1 MKNKLKSVIRHMF
14 HSGTIFTQLVTFT
27 AVVSLVPILFI
38 SSLMLRKIS
47 HMITEELIASHNQLV
62 AQYTT
67 SLEGKLDQY
76 QYSLNQL
83 SNNTIVLNTLQGRT
97 GEKNPYVMGNDVSI
111 EVNKSF
117 HLDGYEVRNCMI
129 YSNNLDNKIYGT
141 RAAMITEASR
151 EIWYLSKEAA
161 SQYYF
166 IYSTGDGKKSKVL
179 SLIKN
184 VVDVDVNSYESK
196 YVGFVKLDLY
206 TRKLFEPA
214 IGEDYSYAY
223 DVIVLDRQN
232 QIVYS
237 SNPSYND
244 IIQEQSFEE
253 LKEKGKYGKD
263 TMIGTSTEEYYGLKL
278 IFLFSNSQLDRKRLE
293 IQNSIL
299 PVIVLVMLIIAL
311 TAFLFTR
318 SFAKRVSRLIEK
330 IKIAE
335 TGDLT
340 INEEIKGSDEI
351 AILDKQFNQMLLKLD
366 RLIKKNY
373 VQQLENKESQVRN
386 LQLQINPHFL
396 YNTLETISSIAAVN
410 GVFLICDLCE
420 KLGENFRYS
429 LGRNYGEFVTV
440 EQELSHTKNYI
451 YIQKT
456 RFGNKFEA
464 YYNVEPGLE
473 KNLVLRFILQPIV
486 ENAIVHGLSVVA
498 QTGTLEISIYQ
509 EDDFLMIKITDD
521 GIGMSKEMVEEIRDH
536 IETRG
541 DEERKKQSIGI
552 QNVNQRIK
560 LTYGEEYGITIES
573 GENKGSI
580 FTICLP
586 FMQ

>member
-1 MKNKLKSVIRHMF
+1 MKNRLKSVIRQIF

-27 AVVSLVPILFI
+27 AVVSIVPILFI

-67 SLEGKLDQY
+67 SLEGKLNQY
-76 QYSLNQL
+76 QYSLKQL

-117 HLDGYEVRNCMI
+117 RLDGYEVRNCMI

-141 RAAMITEASR
+141 RVAMITEASR
-151 EIWYLSKEAA
+151 EIWYISKEAA

-166 IYSTGDGKKSKVL
+166 IYATGDGKKSKVL

-184 VVDVDVNSYESK
+184 IVDVDVNNYESK

-206 TRKLFEPA
+206 TKKLFEPA

-223 DVIVLDRQN
+223 DVIVLDRKN

-253 LKEKGKYGKD
+253 LKQKGNYGKN
-263 TMIGTSTEEYYGLKL
+263 TMIDTSTEEYYGLKL
-278 IFLFSNSQLDRKRLE
+278 IFLFNNSQLDYKRQE

-299 PVIVLVMLIIAL
+299 PVLVLVMLIIAL

-318 SFAKRVSRLIEK
+318 SFAKRVSRLIDK

-351 AILDKQFNQMLLKLD
+351 AVLDKQFNQMLLKLD

-410 GVFLICDLCE
+410 RVFLICDLCE

-440 EQELSHTKNYI
+440 EQELSHTQNYI

-473 KNLVLRFILQPIV
+473 KNLVLRFI
-486 ENAIVHGLSVVA
+486 
-498 QTGTLEISIYQ
+498 
-509 EDDFLMIKITDD
+509 
-521 GIGMSKEMVEEIRDH
+521 
-536 IETRG
+536 
-541 DEERKKQSIGI
+541 
-552 QNVNQRIK
+552 
-560 LTYGEEYGITIES
+560 
-573 GENKGSI
+573 
-580 FTICLP
+580 
-586 FMQ
+586 